1 MRLINKLLRALH
13 NGFNRDPGAVPV
25 LQLEQTSGH
34 YQLRLEDST
43 LTLDYDN
50 LPQTTWDLN
59 QDTLT
64 YAQLAEDL
72 TAYFSTVTWVDI
84 GQAGRAT
91 RTVARLDT
99 SGTSIVISS
108 YSATVWLVMDS
119 YTSPLIAAKAAISD
133 MLAQI
138 FLHTAEVNWLDEWG
152 SYLGFVRQTQEAD
165 STYLQRMINALLKP
179 KCNNIALELIL
190 SEHYDLTT
198 QVTDDVKKPG
208 VFNAVMSFDLLGAD
222 DNPKTAL
229 ANATALINTVK
240 AAGTKLG
247 AFELVAN
254 RTLQDSVTTSLMDN
268 AGITQTI
275 VHYYDGTY
283 LHNGAIHYQSD
294 FLRETLD
301 DF

>member
-34 YQLRLEDST
+34 YQLRLEDNT
-43 LTLDYDN
+43 LTLDYDD
-50 LPQTTWDLN
+50 LPQTTWDLS

-72 TAYFSTVTWVDI
+72 AAYFSTVTWVDI

-91 RTVARLDT
+91 RTMARLDT
-99 SGTSIVISS
+99 SDTSYLISR
-108 YSATVWLVMDS
+108 YSATLWTLMDS
-119 YTSPLIAAKAAISD
+119 YTSPLRDAKAAISD
-133 MLAQI
+133 MLAQL
-138 FLHTAEVNWLDEWG
+138 FLHTAEVNWLDEWA
-152 SYLGFVRQTQEAD
+152 SYLGFIRQAQEAD
-165 STYLQRMINALLKP
+165 STYRQRMINALLKP

-190 SEHYDLTT
+190 SEHYDLNTS
-198 QVTDDVKKPG
+198 VTDDLKYPG
-208 VFNAVMSFDLLGAD
+208 VFNAIMSFDLLGAD
-222 DNPKTAL
+222 DNPKTSL

-247 AFELVAN
+247 AFQLSAS
-254 RTLQDSVTTSLMDN
+254 RLLQDSVTVSPLDN
-268 AGITQTI
+268 AGLTQTT